1 MSDSNT
7 PSSPIPEPVA
17 GLCETRVWDVLRTC
31 YDPEIPVNIV
41 DLGLVYDVAIENA
54 CVRVKMSLTAAGC
67 PMAGMIAE
75 NARAAILS
83 LEGVREADVQ
93 IVWDPPW
100 HPSMITVEGKKTLG
114 ME

>member
-1 MSDSNT
+1 MSDSII
-7 PSSPIPEPVA
+7 PSSPIPEPVS
-17 GLCETRVWDVLRTC
+17 GLTEARVWDVLRTC

-41 DLGLVYDVAIENA
+41 DLGLVYDVVIENA
-54 CVRVKMSLTAAGC
+54 CVRVKMTLTASGC
-67 PMAGMIAE
+67 PMSGVMAE
-75 NARAAILS
+75 NARTAILG

-100 HPSMITVEGKKTLG
+100 HPSMITVAGKKTLG